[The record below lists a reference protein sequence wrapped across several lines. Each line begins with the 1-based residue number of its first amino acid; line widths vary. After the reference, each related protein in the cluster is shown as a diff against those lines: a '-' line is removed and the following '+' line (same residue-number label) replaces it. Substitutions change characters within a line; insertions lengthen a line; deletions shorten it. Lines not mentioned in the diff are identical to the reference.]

1 MTEKLIFDMNFFG
14 CKYAHTHFATLSSPS
29 TKRNF
34 IFSCLN
40 AEFLEAL
47 AASVTEENSD

>member
-14 CKYAHTHFATLSSPS
+14 CNTHFATLSSPS

-40 AEFLEAL
+40 AEFMEAL
-47 AASVTEENSD
+47 TARVTEENSD